1 MYNIT
6 GWSNGGRRPLSYN
19 LMPGQFRNTR
29 VNVFSNPTIINN
41 NIGGFGGCYDYY
53 DDCCCGGGSNKMSWM
68 DWTMMGGMLL
78 NGLGNMFA
86 CFWGGG
92 GGGSKTDVDVK
103 VDLSAARAD
112 VKALKEQYPDAKISV
127 MHDGTFMLNGEKYD
141 TIDEVIDALKTPTQR
156 NDDGGGG
163 ARVATGQ
170 EKQVAEAFIAGL
182 GLENATVE
190 YRNGKYYLTI
200 GSAAPIECE
209 SLDILKTKAREAK
222 NPTTVVNPTNE
233 HPATGVSPK
242 ADFKELIGE
251 TYINTANNYDPAQG
265 LKVNGTFYKTPAEAY
280 KALTN
285 SDAAQVT
292 STNTLNSILSNI
304 KGVWDDSTTIGDASN
319 ATATLDAN
327 KTYNDGDTIKIGT
340 HTYKIHKTTNGYVYL
355 EAQNTSGTN
364 NTQIYQ
370 LESYDDNGTT
380 KYRLYQRE
388 NIAHGG
394 SGEGYNKAA
403 FW

>member
-53 DDCCCGGGSNKMSWM
+53 DDCGCGGNKMSWM

-92 GGGSKTDVDVK
+92 GGGGKTDVDVK
-103 VDLSAARAD
+103 IDLTAAKAD

-127 MHDGTFMLNGEKYD
+127 MHDGTFMVNGEKYE
-141 TIDEVIDALKTPTQR
+141 TIDEVIDALKTPAPR
-156 NDDGGGG
+156 NTDRG
-163 ARVATGQ
+163 ASPGTDSRLQG
-170 EKQVAEAFIAGL
+170 AEATAQGL
-182 GLENATVE
+182 NSKYHAKLVDGVI
-190 YRNGKYYLTI
+190 KYYSDDAPNNFVDNLAALTTPA
-200 GSAAPIECE
+200 S
-209 SLDILKTKAREAK
+209 
-222 NPTTVVNPTNE
+222 TTVVSPTDE

-242 ADFKELIGE
+242 VDFKELIGE
-251 TYINTANNYDPAQG
+251 AYINTDGNYDPAQG
-265 LKVNGTFYKTPAEAY
+265 LKVNGQFYKTPAEAY
-280 KALTN
+280 KALTS

-304 KGVWDDSTTIGDASN
+304 KGVWDASTTIGDAPN
-319 ATATLDAN
+319 ATASLTTG

-340 HTYKIHKTTNGYVYL
+340 HEYKIHKTTNGYVYL

-370 LESYDDNGTT
+370 LESYNDNGTT

-394 SGEGYNKAA
+394 SGEGYNQAA

>member
-53 DDCCCGGGSNKMSWM
+53 DDCCCGGSSNKMSWM

-141 TIDEVIDALKTPTQR
+141 TIDEVIDALKTPAQR
-156 NDDGGGG
+156 NNGSGAIDTRLQGAESTAQGLNTKFHAKIVDGVIKYYSDDNPNNLVDNLAALTTPTVTPASLTEEQLNTKKAGFAELFNTAYITTNFQTTGEHAGKLKVGEKYFDNVTDAYKEYVNSRQNGSGTEVISGINAMNDLADIFGNDKTISVIDDSDIGDLTNKSISNFNSTNGTVTIGGRNYSIEIKG
-163 ARVATGQ
+163 
-170 EKQVAEAFIAGL
+170 
-182 GLENATVE
+182 
-190 YRNGKYYLTI
+190 NGKYVYLTDTTA
-200 GSAAPIECE
+200 GTSNKQVY
-209 SLDILKTKAREAK
+209 ILEK
-222 NPTTVVNPTNE
+222 
-233 HPATGVSPK
+233 
-242 ADFKELIGE
+242 
-251 TYINTANNYDPAQG
+251 
-265 LKVNGTFYKTPAEAY
+265 
-280 KALTN
+280 
-285 SDAAQVT
+285 
-292 STNTLNSILSNI
+292 
-304 KGVWDDSTTIGDASN
+304 ASN
-319 ATATLDAN
+319 GKYQISQRQDIAFVDATA
-327 KTYNDGDTIKIGT
+327 GW
-340 HTYKIHKTTNGYVYL
+340 
-355 EAQNTSGTN
+355 
-364 NTQIYQ
+364 
-370 LESYDDNGTT
+370 
-380 KYRLYQRE
+380 
-388 NIAHGG
+388 
-394 SGEGYNKAA
+394 NKAA
-403 FW
+403 TS